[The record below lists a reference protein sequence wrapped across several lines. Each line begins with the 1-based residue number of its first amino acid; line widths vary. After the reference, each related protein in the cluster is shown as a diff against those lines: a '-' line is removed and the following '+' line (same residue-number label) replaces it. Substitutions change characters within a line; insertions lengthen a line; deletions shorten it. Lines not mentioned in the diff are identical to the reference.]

1 MQVILPLGMVWKLRR
16 IAAGLRQ
23 FDVQL
28 GTGVT
33 TTRYSAYERGEAEP
47 GEMDRELIERFLPP
61 LPAGAVAGRRQLRAT
76 RALLV

>member
-1 MQVILPLGMVWKLRR
+1 MQVNLPIGMLWKLRR

-33 TTRYSAYERGEAEP
+33 ATRYSAYERGEAEP
-47 GEMDRELIERFLPP
+47 DEMDRELIERFLPA
-61 LPAGAVAGRRQLRAT
+61 LPVGGIN
-76 RALLV
+76 